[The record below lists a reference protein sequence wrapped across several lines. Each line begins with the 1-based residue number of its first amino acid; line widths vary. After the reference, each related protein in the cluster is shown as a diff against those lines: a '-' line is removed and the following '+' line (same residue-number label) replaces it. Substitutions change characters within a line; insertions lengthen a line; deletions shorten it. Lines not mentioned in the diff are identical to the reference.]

1 MPNVRC
7 FRYIVETCTAA
18 GKIAGGFT
26 RGGDPSSLLSHGF
39 ALVGLSGGRDER
51 RRMRPP
57 ANPPPGTV
65 ARRVVLGSDV
75 SGPPIDARL

>member
-1 MPNVRC
+1 VPNVRC

-39 ALVGLSGGRDER
+39 ALVGLSAVGTSGEGCDLQPTL
-51 RRMRPP
+51 RP
-57 ANPPPGTV
+57 
-65 ARRVVLGSDV
+65 AR
-75 SGPPIDARL
+75 